1 MRRLYLHIYLTFLGI
16 LVLFVGLVSIPSLLS
31 PTDSQERRVLVDGLG
46 AVLGEWLPGPDRPLD
61 ELQAAVERLGQLL
74 PVHLTVREADGTL
87 LAAVGEPLP
96 AAPPGWTPAGGR
108 MRSHVAGP
116 TVALSLPDGRRVV
129 VHWLRPRRPFGVLV
143 AVGLLAVAIGV
154 GAYPVVRRL
163 TRRLERLHARVE
175 ALGAGD
181 LTARVEVEGR
191 DEVANLAR
199 SFNHAA
205 DRIERLVNAQ
215 RTMLAGAS
223 HELRSPLAR
232 MRMAIELLAGADR
245 PELRARLSQ
254 DIAELDALIGE
265 LLLAS
270 RLDALEQLERPEDVD
285 LLALLAEEGARTGA
299 EVSGEAVCLQG
310 DARLLRRLMRN
321 LLENA
326 QRYAAGSPVEASV
339 VPLPPTGAC
348 LRVAD
353 RGPGVPEAERERIF
367 EPFYRPTGLRER
379 GDGGVGLGLA
389 LVRQIARHHGG
400 EVRCV
405 PRAGGGTCFEV
416 DLRTGQPEGIG
427 FGGARGTAP
436 SDARD
441 SPGAHR
447 GAGGVPR
454 TARRT

>member
-1 MRRLYLHIYLTFLGI
+1 MRRIYLHIYATFLGI
-16 LVLFVGLVSIPSLLS
+16 LVLFVALVSIPSLLI
-31 PTDSQERRVLVDGLG
+31 PTDSQDRRVLVDGAG
-46 AVLGEWLPGPDRPLD
+46 ALLAEWLPGPDRPIA
-61 ELQAAVERLGQLL
+61 ELQAAVERLGRLL
-74 PVHLTVREADGTL
+74 PVHLTVRDADGTL

-96 AAPPGWTPAGGR
+96 AAPSGWTTGGG
-108 MRSHVAGP
+108 MRSRVAGP
-116 TVALSLPDGRRVV
+116 TVALALPDGRRVV
-129 VHWLRPRRPFGVLV
+129 VRWWRPHRPVGVLL
-143 AVGLLAVAIGV
+143 AVGLLAVAIAV
-154 GAYPVVRRL
+154 GAYPVVRRT

-232 MRMAIELLAGADR
+232 MRLAIELLAGAER
-245 PELRARLSQ
+245 PELRARVAQ
-254 DIAELDALIGE
+254 DIAELDALVGE

-270 RLDALEQLERPEDVD
+270 RLDALERLERTEDVD

-299 EVSGEAVCLQG
+299 EVSGTSVCIQG
-310 DARLLRRLMRN
+310 DAHLLRRLMRN

-326 QRYAAGSPVEASV
+326 QRYAAGSPIEASV
-339 VPLPPTGAC
+339 VPLTPTGAC

-353 RGPGVPEAERERIF
+353 RGPGVPEPERERIF

-400 EVRCV
+400 EVRCL

-416 DLRTGQPEGIG
+416 DLRTGQPEG
-427 FGGARGTAP
+427 R
-436 SDARD
+436 
-441 SPGAHR
+441 
-447 GAGGVPR
+447 VPV
-454 TARRT
+454 ACG

>member
-1 MRRLYLHIYLTFLGI
+1 
-16 LVLFVGLVSIPSLLS
+16 
-31 PTDSQERRVLVDGLG
+31 
-46 AVLGEWLPGPDRPLD
+46 
-61 ELQAAVERLGQLL
+61 
-74 PVHLTVREADGTL
+74 
-87 LAAVGEPLP
+87 
-96 AAPPGWTPAGGR
+96 
-108 MRSHVAGP
+108 
-116 TVALSLPDGRRVV
+116 VAL
-129 VHWLRPRRPFGVLV
+129 
-143 AVGLLAVAIGV
+143 GLLAVAIAI
-154 GAYPVVRRL
+154 GAYPVVRRI
-163 TRRLERLHARVE
+163 TRRLERLHTRVE

-181 LTARVEVEGR
+181 LTARVEVEGC
-191 DEVANLAR
+191 DEVASLAR
-199 SFNHAA
+199 SFNQAV
-205 DRIERLVNAQ
+205 DRIERLVQAQ

-270 RLDALEQLERPEDVD
+270 RLDTLEPLARTEDLD

-299 EVSGEAVCLQG
+299 EVSGASVCIQG
-310 DARLLRRLMRN
+310 DARMLRRLMRN

-326 QRYAAGSPVEASV
+326 QRYAAGSPIEASV
-339 VPLPPTGAC
+339 VPLTPMGAC

-353 RGPGVPEAERERIF
+353 RGPGVPEPERERIF

-400 EVRCV
+400 EVRCL

-416 DLRTGQPEGIG
+416 TLRTGQPHGSCTMRSGSG
-427 FGGARGTAP
+427 F
-436 SDARD
+436 SL
-441 SPGAHR
+441 
-447 GAGGVPR
+447 GVP
-454 TARRT
+454 AA